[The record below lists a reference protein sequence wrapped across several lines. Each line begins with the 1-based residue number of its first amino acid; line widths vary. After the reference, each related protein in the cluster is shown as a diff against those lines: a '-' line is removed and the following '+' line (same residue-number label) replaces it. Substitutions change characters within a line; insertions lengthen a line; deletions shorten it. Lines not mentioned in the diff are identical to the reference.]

1 LEARHSL
8 PPFSETVRPLRTNE
22 AQQGKQQL
30 LLSAILTAL
39 LVASALGGWYF
50 ALQKF
55 NSSSKQEEKVT
66 RQSTFEVPGFS

>member
-1 LEARHSL
+1 
-8 PPFSETVRPLRTNE
+8 
-22 AQQGKQQL
+22 